1 MTASNKSK
9 IANRLRSVF
18 VQSLALNLTPEETCQ
33 IKDLGSVA
41 GLDSLSLLEFVAGLE
56 KEFSCQI
63 EPDCLN
69 LAFLGDLE
77 LLTEYFSNALC
88 KGKE

>member
-1 MTASNKSK
+1 MTASKK
-9 IANRLRSVF
+9 LEIPNRIRSVF
-18 VQSLALNLTPEETCQ
+18 VQSLALNLNPEETCQ
-33 IKDLGSVA
+33 IMDLASVA

-77 LLTEYFSNALC
+77 QLTEYFSKTLC
-88 KGKE
+88 KVE

>member
-1 MTASNKSK
+1 MTASKQPK
-9 IANRLRSVF
+9 IADRIRSVF
-18 VQSLALNLTPEETCQ
+18 VQSLVLNLTPEETRQ

-56 KEFSCQI
+56 KEFSRQI

-77 LLTEYFSNALC
+77 LLTEYFSSSLC
-88 KGKE
+88 KGK